1 MSHST
6 YQQLWH
12 RAQQGVEE
20 ILQLES
26 ESAGED
32 GQLEEFRHHHN
43 LFIKYVRIFQKLQLL
58 QDQLVQPQKWQLV
71 DKLLQALAGRLLE
84 LRHQMVQAGLTEF
97 HYMDD
102 TLQDL
107 KLTPSNAEI
116 PIPRYISREAEKL
129 REERKIFLGQLLE
142 EESPALEEAV
152 LTTDEA
158 VRIIQ
163 VAERGRQ
170 GRLRAEFMKKIWDE
184 QQRGKRRKMM
194 APISMESQEAAT
206 LIQKVWRGYY
216 QRKQTVRERAQELE
230 LIGMVPTVDTE
241 KPGAASVAA
250 EEAAERMHELQQR
263 HWVEFVRDQD
273 RIKQLVI
280 DTEGPNVKETLRDQ
294 IHKWFI
300 ECYNSTGKFP
310 DFPSV
315 EQGGSEIIF
324 TENTPEQLLAEMAAE
339 AEEKER
345 SKKET
350 VPQEKKSAEPKPEGI
365 SKFLSNIAQEHK
377 TYTAVWKGRD
387 DSSNLQQQHDVE
399 LEKEVKRKEVEAEIR
414 QQVDELM
421 REELRN
427 LRMAIEQDFSE
438 PLKAKPKT
446 KKKGKDK
453 GAKKKDKDLTA
464 HRTLT
469 SLCDELIK
477 QGLMKA
483 APHVRLSNYLGDFGY
498 LGSSLLA
505 ADIEPQPSL
514 CDIRQIITMY
524 AILPLGSQTLHEKAP
539 LVRSILLAGPPGV
552 GKKMLVHC
560 ICTETGANL
569 FDLSAKNIA
578 GKYPGK
584 AGLQMMLH
592 MVLKV
597 AKLLQPS
604 VLWIDDAEKTFL
616 KKVSKEARALEPK
629 RLRKELPKLLKR
641 IGTVDRLLLIGT
653 TSRPFDA
660 DPRPFFRVYEHIIPI
675 PRPDYSSRI
684 LIWKKLVEQQGVAVS
699 SSLEL
704 GSLARIS
711 DGYTPGQLVQAV
723 QTVLNEQRLWPHT
736 PTPLTAYSFI
746 RTLSSITPIYVDEE
760 EAFRNWFAKTP
771 LMKAI
776 LKIRREKQRSE
787 QEAAEKEEKKRR

>member
-1 MSHST
+1 MSPPWLTS
-6 YQQLWH
+6 H
-12 RAQQGVEE
+12 RASV
-20 ILQLES
+20 
-26 ESAGED
+26 
-32 GQLEEFRHHHN
+32 N
-43 LFIKYVRIFQKLQLL
+43 VT
-58 QDQLVQPQKWQLV
+58 
-71 DKLLQALAGRLLE
+71 ALADGPQGQCECHCPWLMLLGSDRLPPNP
-84 LRHQMVQAGLTEF
+84 A
-97 HYMDD
+97 
-102 TLQDL
+102 
-107 KLTPSNAEI
+107 SNAEI

-142 EESPALEEAV
+142 EESSAVVEEAL

-170 GRLRAEFMKKIWDE
+170 GRLRAEFMKKIWEE
-184 QQRGKRRKMM
+184 QQRGKHRKMM

-216 QRKQTVRERAQELE
+216 QRKQTVRERAQEFE
-230 LIGMVPTVDTE
+230 LIGMVPSVDTE

-250 EEAAERMHELQQR
+250 EEAAERMHELQRR
-263 HWVEFVRDQD
+263 HWAEFVRDQD
-273 RIKQLVI
+273 RIKQLVM
-280 DTEGPNVKETLRDQ
+280 DTEGLDIKETLRDQ
-294 IHKWFI
+294 IRNWFI

-324 TENTPEQLLAEMAAE
+324 TEKTPEQLLAEMAAE

-345 SKKET
+345 QAANKRSKKET
-350 VPQEKKSAEPKPEGI
+350 VPQEKKGAEPKPEGI
-365 SKFLSNIAQEHK
+365 SKFFFSDIAKEHK
-377 TYTAVWKGRD
+377 TYTAVWKERD

-399 LEKEVKRKEVEAEIR
+399 LEKEVKRKEVEVEIR

-438 PLKAKPKT
+438 PLKAKPRP
-446 KKKGKDK
+446 KKVRQGKDK

-464 HRTLT
+464 HRTLS

-477 QGLMKA
+477 QGLLKT

-514 CDIRQIITMY
+514 CDIRQIITTY

-552 GKKMLVHC
+552 GKRMLVHC
-560 ICTETGANL
+560 ICTETSANL

-584 AGLQMMLH
+584 AGLQMMMH

-616 KKVSKEARALEPK
+616 KKVSKEERALEPK

-641 IGTVDRLLLIGT
+641 IGTADRVLLIGT
-653 TSRPFDA
+653 TPRPFNA
-660 DPRPFFRVYEHIIPI
+660 EPRPFFRVYEHIIPI

-684 LIWKKLVEQQGVAVS
+684 LIWKKLVEQQGAAVS
-699 SSLEL
+699 SPLEL

-723 QTVLNEQRLWPHT
+723 QTVLNDQRLRPQT
-736 PTPLTAYSFI
+736 PTPLTANSFI
-746 RTLSSITPIYVDEE
+746 RTLSSITPIYMDQD
-760 EAFRNWFAKTP
+760 EAFRNWFSKTP
-771 LMKAI
+771 LMKAA
-776 LKIRREKQRSE
+776 LKIRREKE
-787 QEAAEKEEKKRR
+787 